1 MSTSSLIQQMG
12 ALQGGQTS
20 IYGNR
25 GPQQQYARLLA
36 CRLTCDRIDDP
47 DVPSTGNAV
56 EALVCPAKIAE
67 AIEIG

>member
-12 ALQGGQTS
+12 ALQGGQS
-20 IYGNR
+20 NIYGNR

-36 CRLTCDRIDDP
+36 CRLTCDHIDDP
-47 DVPSTGNAV
+47 DVPTPGNAV
-56 EALVCPAKIAE
+56 EALVCPPQIQK